1 MARPERS
8 LRPGFFMNNGLPV
21 CPTVRRGGIL
31 SHLRLSFSPGSV
43 SMSDPLPHTH
53 SAISRRDVL
62 RAAGSTAAVASAT
75 LGMRGVHADN
85 PSGETLKVGLIGA
98 GGRGR
103 GALVQT
109 LSVPGSNVKLTAIA
123 DAFKG
128 GIDGTMRA
136 LNEMQDKVDCPED
149 RRYDGLDG
157 YKRVIDASD
166 LVILATPPGFRPFHF
181 DAAVQA
187 GKHVFMEKPVCVDS
201 YGARRVLEAARLA
214 DEKKLKVVVGL
225 QRRYQTNYREAL
237 AKVREGMI
245 GDIIGGQVYWNGS
258 GIWFR
263 DREPNQT
270 EMQYQVNNWYHFN
283 WLSGDHICE
292 QHVHNIDIANW
303 FLDSVPI
310 SAYGVG
316 GRQQRVPGQSSEI
329 YDHHAVN
336 FEYPGGVRVASQCK
350 QFPGGENH
358 VEEHFQ
364 GTKGMLSLHPG
375 YAKITDLSGQEL
387 WKFSGENP
395 DPYQVE
401 HDELH
406 AAIRNDTPK
415 NDAYYGATSS
425 FSSVLGRLATYSGK
439 TWKYDDTLQLDFRTM
454 PEDPTW
460 ETTPPTVPDKDG
472 NYSLPMPATFKI
484 QSVTKPVVS

>member
-1 MARPERS
+1 MSAS
-8 LRPGFFMNNGLPV
+8 QG
-21 CPTVRRGGIL
+21 PT
-31 SHLRLSFSPGSV
+31 
-43 SMSDPLPHTH
+43 
-53 SAISRRDVL
+53 SATISRRDAL
-62 RAAGSTAAVASAT
+62 RATGATVAAATT

-85 PSGETLKVGLIGA
+85 PSSDVLKIGLIGA

-136 LNEMQDKVDCPED
+136 VDGMKEKVDCPED
-149 RRYDGLDG
+149 RRYEGLDG
-157 YKRVIDASD
+157 YKRVIEACD

-181 DAAVQA
+181 DAAVAA

-201 YGARRVLEAARLA
+201 YGARLVLEAAKRA

-225 QRRYQTNYREAL
+225 QRRYQNNYREAL
-237 AKVREGMI
+237 AKVREGML
-245 GDIIGGQVYWNGS
+245 GEIIGGQVYWNGG
-258 GIWFR
+258 GIWYR
-263 DREPNQT
+263 NRQPNTT
-270 EMQYQVNNWYHFN
+270 EMQFQVNNWYHFN
-283 WLSGDHICE
+283 WLCGDHIAE
-292 QHVHNIDIANW
+292 QHVHNIDVANW
-303 FLDSVPI
+303 FLDRLPV

-316 GRQQRVPGQSSEI
+316 GRQNRVPAQPSEI

-336 FEYPGGVRVASQCK
+336 FVYPGGARIASQCK
-350 QFPGGENH
+350 QFPGGDGR
-358 VEEHFQ
+358 VDEEFQ
-364 GTKGMLSLHPG
+364 GSKGVLKLRPG
-375 YAKITDLSGQEL
+375 FAQITDLAGKEI
-387 WKFSGENP
+387 WKFSGPNP

-425 FSSVLGRLATYSGK
+425 FSAVLGRLATYSGK
-439 TWKYDDTLQLDFRTM
+439 SWEYQKALDLDYRTM
-454 PEDPTW
+454 PENPTW
-460 ETTPPTVPDKDG
+460 ETTPPVVPDKDG
-472 NYSLPMPATFKI
+472 NYPLPMPQTFKI
-484 QSVTKPVVS
+484 TSVTTPAVS